1 MTTTSTALRHRAAI
15 VAWALRRSASLPWR
29 QCVTA
34 GLAVASMTATPNEDK
49 IEEALSR
56 LVRAGEIDRSAVSV
70 TYTIAHAW
78 RQRRAEDRAVASSC
92 VEVSEYALVEL
103 AASGKATTWES
114 IARLEARPRRR
125 EARTVLVRRHQWEAD
140 VEAVAPRRV
149 DRKDCPFCGSLY
161 GRFGTCDCTGG
172 AVAFESEVA

>member
-34 GLAVASMTATPNEDK
+34 GLAVAAMTSMPNEDK

-92 VEVSEYALVEL
+92 VEVSERALVEL
-103 AASGKATTWES
+103 AATGKATWES
-114 IARLEARPRRR
+114 IARLQAQPRRR
-125 EARTVLVRRHQWEAD
+125 GARTVLVRRSQWEAD
-140 VEAVAPRRV
+140 VEAVAPKRE